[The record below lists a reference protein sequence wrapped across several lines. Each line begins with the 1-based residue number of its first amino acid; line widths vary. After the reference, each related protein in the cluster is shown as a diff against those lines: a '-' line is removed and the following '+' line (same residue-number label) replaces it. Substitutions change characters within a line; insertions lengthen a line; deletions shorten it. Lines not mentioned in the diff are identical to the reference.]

1 MVFNELET
9 INENEEINS
18 ENVETG
24 VEVAPVETEERN
36 PADELDAALVEDA
49 QGGDEYAVGEIF
61 GKYKNFVYLKARNY
75 FLMGAEKEDLIQE
88 GMIGLLKAIRGYD
101 KNKLTSFKT
110 FASIC
115 IKRQLITAIKTA
127 NSQKNLALNS
137 IVDIYEREK
146 DDNRSADDEI
156 SFAGKGFSSYVSYDP
171 EEIYM
176 TKEEMRELITYLKD
190 NLSGFEYEVFSKMLE
205 GLNYKDIA
213 EKMVKKIKSIDNAM
227 QRIKRKSEQWIK
239 EYKGL

>member
-1 MVFNELET
+1 MNFHE
-9 INENEEINS
+9 EEITND
-18 ENVETG
+18 EYAGKDETAIPE
-24 VEVAPVETEERN
+24 EVVQERN
-36 PADELDAALVEDA
+36 PSDEIDAALVENA
-49 QGGDEYAVGEIF
+49 QCGDEVAVGEIF
-61 GKYKNFVYLKARNY
+61 GKYKNFVYLKARYY
-75 FLMGAEKEDLIQE
+75 FLLGAEKEDLIQE

-137 IVDIYEREK
+137 IVDLYEKER
-146 DDNRSADDEI
+146 DDGRSGEEEI
-156 SFAGKGFSSYVSYDP
+156 NFTGRGFSSYVSYDP

-176 TKEEMRELITYLKD
+176 TKEEMRELIGYLKS

-205 GLNYKDIA
+205 GHNYKDIA
-213 EKMVKKIKSIDNAM
+213 EQMTKKIKSIDNAM